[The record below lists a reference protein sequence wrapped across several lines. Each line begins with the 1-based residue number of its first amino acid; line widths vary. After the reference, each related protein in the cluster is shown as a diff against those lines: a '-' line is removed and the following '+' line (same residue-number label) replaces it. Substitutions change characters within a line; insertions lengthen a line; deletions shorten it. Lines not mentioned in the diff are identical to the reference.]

1 MNTEAKRE
9 MNAQDKARELLCN
22 ECAMKGQCLNHQCYV
37 FKQMMKMHEW
47 ADQQR
52 IDKTARWLEEQ
63 DFGGWIESETEEL
76 INEFKQFA
84 KEEL

>member
-9 MNAQDKARELLCN
+9 MNAQNKARELLCN
-22 ECAMKGQCLNHQCYV
+22 ECAMKGQCFNNQCYV

-47 ADQQR
+47 TDQQR
-52 IDKTARWLEEQ
+52 IDKTIKWLEEQ
-63 DFGGWIESETEEL
+63 DFGGWIESETEYL
-76 INEFKQFA
+76 INDFKQSV